1 MGKSKMSNENAK
13 NEFLVNL
20 YAPALA
26 WIKAITDAEDGTI
39 DEVREV
45 MEIVTNEMDKPE
57 TERNCRVVD
66 QALLKESLY
75 CEG

>member
-1 MGKSKMSNENAK
+1 MRNEDAK

-45 MEIVTNEMDKPE
+45 MVEHQKNILMNIHMTMI
-57 TERNCRVVD
+57 
-66 QALLKESLY
+66 LSLM
-75 CEG
+75 CITI